1 MRSLIDQ
8 RRLCARCA
16 FKLRQCRSFA
26 SAASSSLTLP
36 IPNRAFIELEGADTV
51 PFLQGLTTNNIRNL
65 DEPSSQWIYTAF
77 LNAQGRV
84 LNDAYIWPP
93 AEQQARNSWLVEVD
107 EREGQNLL
115 RHLKKHK
122 LRSKLQIRLLERN
135 AMRSYSRFHFDSS
148 LKDSL
153 GDDGVAESQNKLDDI
168 LGDQLDGETNTDN
181 VIIPRGSRLL
191 SAKSVEN
198 SISDHDLKRLS
209 RAYHVYRV
217 INGLPEGQ
225 GEIIRESALPQESN
239 MDLLGGIDFRKGCY
253 LGQEL
258 TIRTHHTGVVRKR
271 ILPVQLY
278 VTGEEMPMQTDR
290 PAFKQSAV
298 KLGPPTGANISKAGA
313 RKGRSAGKWLNGVG
327 NVGLALCRLEMMTD
341 IRLTEESSRYDP
353 QQEFKVTWEAE
364 GDRPAGEVKLK
375 AFVPQWMRDGILAGF
390 KSNSR
395 QPEPDLEKNIE
406 ADLPDTNE
414 ELTSPHGAF
423 GVKESGT

>member
-1 MRSLIDQ
+1 M
-8 RRLCARCA
+8 RCA
-16 FKLRQCRSFA
+16 FKLWPRRFYA
-26 SAASSSLTLP
+26 SAASSSLTVP

-51 PFLQGLTTNNIRNL
+51 PFLQGLTTNNIKTLNGS
-65 DEPSSQWIYTAF
+65 SSQWIYTAF
-77 LNAQGRV
+77 LNAQGRI

-93 AEQQARNSWLVEVD
+93 ADRQARNSWLVEVD
-107 EREGQNLL
+107 ARESQSLL

-135 AMRSYSRFHFDSS
+135 AIRSYSRFRFDSS
-148 LKDSL
+148 LKESLADSRIV
-153 GDDGVAESQNKLDDI
+153 DSQNKIVEALEE
-168 LGDQLDGETNTDN
+168 LSGDAKTEE
-181 VIIPRGSRLL
+181 VAYPRGSRLL
-191 SAKSVEN
+191 SAQGVEDL
-198 SISDHDLKRLS
+198 ISDHDWSRLS
-209 RAYHVYRV
+209 RAYHVHRMT
-217 INGLPEGQ
+217 NGLPEGQ

-278 VTGEEMPMQTDR
+278 ATGEDMPIQPESPVFKRYAM
-290 PAFKQSAV
+290 KQS
-298 KLGPPTGANISKAGA
+298 PPTGANISKAGA

-327 NVGLALCRLEMMTD
+327 NVGLALCRLDMMTD
-341 IRLTEESSRYDP
+341 MRLTEEPSQYDP
-353 QQEFKVTWEAE
+353 GQEFKVTWEAE
-364 GDRPAGEVKLK
+364 GDRSAGEVKLK

-395 QPEPDLEKNIE
+395 QQEPDLEKNME
-406 ADLPDTNE
+406 ADLPDSDE

-423 GVKESGT
+423 GVRDSQT